1 MVARMDNNILDKW
14 ILPPFPNLEVN
25 ERNCS
30 YVIGFMYS
38 IMSKT
43 TSEILI
49 IGLYKY
55 ISEYI
60 LNIYI
65 LLIHVY
71 FHLNWIVYL

>member
-1 MVARMDNNILDKW
+1 MDNNILDKW

-71 FHLNWIVYL
+71 FHLN

>member
-1 MVARMDNNILDKW
+1 MDNNKW
-14 ILPPFPNLEVN
+14 ILPPFSNLEVN
-25 ERNCS
+25 GRYFS

-55 ISEYI
+55 I
-60 LNIYI
+60 LNI
-65 LLIHVY
+65 
-71 FHLNWIVYL
+71 F